1 MSYYLRNIANNKKE
15 KTINQ
20 STKYLTVRWF
30 GAQLEHKKGQMYVWK
45 DIQKMFDKL
54 VHPVVR
60 NARLTTK
67 TKS

>member
-1 MSYYLRNIANNKKE
+1 MWTQ

-20 STKYLTVRWF
+20 RTKYLTTRLL
-30 GAQLEHKKGQMYVWK
+30 GAQLEIKKGQRYVWK
-45 DIQKMFDKL
+45 DIQRMFDKL